1 MEKNRLKFLVMAT
14 LLEAQPFIEG
24 LSLKRE
30 LEERIPVYR
39 NDNYVLAI
47 SGIGKTNS
55 AIACAYLCLKFS
67 PSCILNLGAA
77 GATDTKL
84 SLGMIF
90 HIVKAIEYDRPRFK
104 SKIPHTYTPDVIE
117 GFSCARIVTL
127 DRPVLAASERQKL
140 SLVADLVD
148 MESSSVIQAC
158 KTFKTRCY
166 LFKYVTDTPD
176 HDKDNDIVKNI
187 QIYRDSFFNFF
198 LEFVTPL
205 F

>member
-1 MEKNRLKFLVMAT
+1 MEKDRLKFLVMAT

-55 AIACAYLCLKFS
+55 AIACAYFCLKFS

-148 MESSSVIQAC
+148 MESSSVIQTC

-176 HDKDNDIVKNI
+176 HVKDNDIVKNI